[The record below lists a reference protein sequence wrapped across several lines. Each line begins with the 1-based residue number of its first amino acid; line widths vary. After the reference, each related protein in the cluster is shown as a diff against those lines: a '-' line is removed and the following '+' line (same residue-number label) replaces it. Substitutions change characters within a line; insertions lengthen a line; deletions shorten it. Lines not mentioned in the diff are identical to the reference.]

1 MKQSFIIV
9 SFLLITSI
17 SIGCKAKKE
26 TKSTTNS
33 ITSESSTTGTTT
45 SVEDE
50 KTIQYRLV
58 ISFISKGAGIDSKLN
73 AAITAYVSAH
83 PKKPATKIISW
94 GREGENDHCF
104 LLKEL
109 TKTEQVEFI
118 AEIKKII
125 GSSDMVLLTEN
136 AKSAHKGR

>member
-1 MKQSFIIV
+1 MKQTIIIV
-9 SFLLITSI
+9 SLLFITSI

-26 TKSTTNS
+26 TSSTTNS
-33 ITSESSTTGTTT
+33 SASTATNADTQTTM
-45 SVEDE
+45 EDE
-50 KTIQYRLV
+50 KTIQYRLI
-58 ISFISKGAGIDSKLN
+58 ISFISKGAGIDSKLSD
-73 AAITAYVSAH
+73 AITAYTSSH
-83 PKKPATKIISW
+83 PKKPASKLISW

-136 AKSAHKGR
+136 SKCMHKGR